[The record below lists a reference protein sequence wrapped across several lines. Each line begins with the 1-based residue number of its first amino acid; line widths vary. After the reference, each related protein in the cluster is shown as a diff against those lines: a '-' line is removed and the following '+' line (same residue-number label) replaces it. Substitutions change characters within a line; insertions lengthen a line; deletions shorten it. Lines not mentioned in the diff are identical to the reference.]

1 MKEEGWLILTRRLA
15 LMFTALAVTNEFVW
29 RTMSN
34 DTWVKIETFGFPLAL
49 FAFLWVQIMAL
60 QRFIDEDKVPG
71 AKPKD

>member
-1 MKEEGWLILTRRLA
+1 
-15 LMFTALAVTNEFVW
+15 
-29 RTMSN
+29 MSN